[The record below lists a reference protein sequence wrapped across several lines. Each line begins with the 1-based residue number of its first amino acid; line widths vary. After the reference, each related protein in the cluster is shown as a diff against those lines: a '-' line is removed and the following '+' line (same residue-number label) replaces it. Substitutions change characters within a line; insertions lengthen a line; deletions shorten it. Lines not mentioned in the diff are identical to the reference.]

1 MWYEMDYP
9 ATWAGLNSFL
19 SGVLSLFSST
29 FSAMLGQPVLVLF
42 LAGGLM
48 VVVIYLFRELAKAS
62 KK

>member
-19 SGVLSLFSST
+19 SGALSLFSST

-42 LAGGLM
+42 LAGFLFLLA
-48 VVVIYLFRELAKAS
+48 ICLFRELARTA